1 MVVLRVV
8 PLLAREGGASLAVA
22 DGPQGPRAATA
33 TRLLVPTI
41 EGP

>member
-1 MVVLRVV
+1 MVVVRVV
-8 PLLAREGGASLAVA
+8 PLLAREGGASLTMANE
-22 DGPQGPRAATA
+22 PQGPCAATA